1 MLAWFSGSPGPAGIL
16 AQRVNADGSAAG
28 SPQTMPGTTV
38 MVGGPSLSRTP
49 IVSRPKNG
57 GYYIV
62 SGVGYPTASKV
73 RIWRV
78 GSSSTTLLD
87 TVRSTP
93 ETAVAT
99 DSKGRVWAVWTDDEF
114 GDEHVIAARSNPAA
128 TRFGAPVDAGAA
140 KKAHSTFS
148 VDASAVAGGLDVM
161 AAFAVNDDSTAS
173 TFLTRILP
181 GLTLTAKKH
190 SGKVTFTVADAGD
203 PVKGATVKAGGKSAK
218 TDSKGR
224 AVLAIKGKV
233 TAQASAKGYEPAI
246 LKLK

>member
-16 AQRVNADGSAAG
+16 AQAVNADGSPAG

-49 IVSRPKNG
+49 IVARPKNG

-99 DSKGRVWAVWTDDEF
+99 DSKGRAV
-114 GDEHVIAARSNPAA
+114 
-128 TRFGAPVDAGAA
+128 
-140 KKAHSTFS
+140 
-148 VDASAVAGGLDVM
+148 GGLDGRRVRRR
-161 AAFAVNDDSTAS
+161 ARDRRALEPRRDALRRAGRRGRGQEGPLHVLGRRQRGRGRRST
-173 TFLTRILP
+173 
-181 GLTLTAKKH
+181 
-190 SGKVTFTVADAGD
+190 
-203 PVKGATVKAGGKSAK
+203 
-218 TDSKGR
+218 
-224 AVLAIKGKV
+224 
-233 TAQASAKGYEPAI
+233 
-246 LKLK
+246 